1 VAGGMNMYA
10 QYAFTGAAAPAHY
23 EYMQSRWFGLADT
36 AEVPGTPDVW
46 TLEDFTDI
54 LPTAG
59 EWQ

>member
-1 VAGGMNMYA
+1 MNMYA